1 MWQDRS
7 GPATGGFTV
16 IFGAHAV
23 IFSKAPQDARAL
35 LKTVL
40 GTRSVD
46 AGAGWLIFA
55 LPPAEIAVHPTD
67 GAPEHQL
74 YLMCEDIEATITEL
88 RAKGITFTQAVRD
101 VSWGRVTA
109 IA

>member
-1 MWQDRS
+1 M
-7 GPATGGFTV
+7 

-40 GTRSVD
+40 GTRSID
-46 AGAGWLIFA
+46 AGAGWLILA

-67 GAPEHQL
+67 GAPEHQGGKTG
-74 YLMCEDIEATITEL
+74 A
-88 RAKGITFTQAVRD
+88 RKRKVARK
-101 VSWGRVTA
+101 S
-109 IA
+109 